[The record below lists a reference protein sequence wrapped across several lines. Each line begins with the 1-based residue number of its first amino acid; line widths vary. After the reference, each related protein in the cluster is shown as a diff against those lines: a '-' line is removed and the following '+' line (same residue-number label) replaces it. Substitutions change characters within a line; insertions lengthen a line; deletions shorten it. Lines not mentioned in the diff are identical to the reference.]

1 MIPLHKPPYKG
12 KEQEYIAS
20 AMTAGSWQ
28 TSFCD
33 LCTQWLSNRTGMHCL
48 MTTSCSTALDLSAA
62 LLFAKPG
69 DEVIL
74 PSFTFAST
82 ANAFVRQGLVPVF
95 VDVRED
101 TLNIDETKIEA
112 AITERTVAIVV
123 VHYAGVACDMDTI
136 CVIAKKHGLMLIED
150 AAQALGATYHGKPLG
165 TFGDFSCFSFHE
177 TKNFSMGEGGALLVR
192 DAATFAMAE
201 VMADCGTDRKRVRR
215 KEATE
220 YTWIAKGASCIPSEL
235 ACMFLYP
242 QLLKEKDITC
252 DRVTTWE
259 FYESALAPYAE
270 EGLLKLSVVPEEC
283 GHNGHIFAIRLR
295 DKKER
300 DGLMQYLNA
309 QGIGAAF
316 HYIPLHSS
324 KAGRKYGRFHGEDR
338 FTTAESEKLL
348 RLPLYFEM
356 PRQEA
361 EQVISAVAAYFK
373 EQKGF

>member
-33 LCTQWLSNRTGMHCL
+33 LCIQWLSGRTGMHCL
-48 MTTSCSTALDLSAA
+48 MTTSCSTVLDLSAA

-112 AITERTVAIVV
+112 AITERTVAVVV
-123 VHYAGVACDMDTI
+123 VHYAGVACEMDTI
-136 CVIAKKHGLMLIED
+136 CTLAKKHGLILIED

-201 VMADCGTDRKRVRR
+201 VMADCGSHRIYLDCQRGVLYSVR
-215 KEATE
+215 T
-220 YTWIAKGASCIPSEL
+220 CVHVFIP
-235 ACMFLYP
+235 A
-242 QLLKEKDITC
+242 
-252 DRVTTWE
+252 
-259 FYESALAPYAE
+259 
-270 EGLLKLSVVPEEC
+270 VV
-283 GHNGHIFAIRLR
+283 
-295 DKKER
+295 
-300 DGLMQYLNA
+300 
-309 QGIGAAF
+309 QG
-316 HYIPLHSS
+316 
-324 KAGRKYGRFHGEDR
+324 E
-338 FTTAESEKLL
+338 
-348 RLPLYFEM
+348 
-356 PRQEA
+356 
-361 EQVISAVAAYFK
+361 
-373 EQKGF
+373 